1 MTTCEIVV
9 FIKYLTT
16 IAIGIVKHEEE
27 EDNGHTQLDSITQ
40 HQQPMVT

>member
-16 IAIGIVKHEEE
+16 TAIGIVKHKEEG
-27 EDNGHTQLDSITQ
+27 DNGHTQLDSISQ
-40 HQQPMVT
+40 HQQLVVT

>member
-1 MTTCEIVV
+1 MTPCEIVI

-16 IAIGIVKHEEE
+16 TAIRIVKHDEED
-27 EDNGHTQLDSITQ
+27 DNGHTQLESITQ